1 MGRSWGFLLQKVRRV
16 EGSFGKRR
24 KGQGPLWKKATSFLN
39 PPRETEEG
47 EARRR
52 RRPIRPAR
60 APATAVEGGKRRR
73 EARGFDSPAHLGL
86 GCSEE
91 AVQRRGRRP
100 AKACVA
106 AALEAGRC
114 WVGRRCELWER
125 RRCPSA
131 PFIGGRGGGEGGAA
145 VATRQAVRSASNGG
159 AARGRRGRH
168 RVMRWHGQA

>member
-1 MGRSWGFLLQKVRRV
+1 MQKVKRV
-16 EGSFGKRR
+16 EGSLGKRR

-52 RRPIRPAR
+52 RRLIRLAR

-86 GCSEE
+86 GRGEE
-91 AVQRRGRRP
+91 AGLRRGWRS

-106 AALEAGRC
+106 AELEAGRC
-114 WVGRRCELWER
+114 WAGRRCRL
-125 RRCPSA
+125 
-131 PFIGGRGGGEGGAA
+131 
-145 VATRQAVRSASNGG
+145 
-159 AARGRRGRH
+159 
-168 RVMRWHGQA
+168 